1 MGVYIIEYDQDPT
14 YVIGVTDQSQDNGVV
29 LRSKKGLAPRF
40 AFWDINFDSGI
51 ISLNASGGVL
61 AIGADRIAPEALLR
75 LKPTQAAIQWDF
87 FSHPGYIVPRADET
101 LCLDD
106 KGRGVADG
114 NPLWLYPI
122 NGSPTQQWR
131 LVPLNSLKSFE

>member
-1 MGVYIIEYDQDPT
+1 MGVYIIEYDQDPN

-87 FSHPGYIVPRADET
+87 FSHPGYIVPRADES

-106 KGRGVADG
+106 KGRVVADG

-122 NGSPTQQWR
+122 NGSPAQQWR